1 MPKKKKIRGHYCKI
15 CGQYKANEKFSGKGH
30 ASHICKACSRLS
42 SAEKA
47 EAMALNRM
55 MNFTMR
61 RLTDSERKW
70 LEARMH
76 DSRQEVAD
84 MAREVYRECF
94 PHAER
99 NAMKKKL
106 MINTLYF
113 EIHMEVYDEYG
124 DMERADRRFRVGRKR
139 NTLTMADFHAGGVE
153 TSVTLQGG
161 QMAKLLRYIV
171 HRLEIFMWEQDYLL
185 VSDSGA
191 AHDILPEEKFNVDG
205 MAENFRLENV
215 MACVTGEIVHG
226 IISLY
231 CSTG

>member
-1 MPKKKKIRGHYCKI
+1 M
-15 CGQYKANEKFSGKGH
+15 N
-30 ASHICKACSRLS
+30 RL
-42 SAEKA
+42 
-47 EAMALNRM
+47 MD
-55 MNFTMR
+55 FPMR
-61 RLTDSERKW
+61 RLTDSDRKW

-99 NAMKKKL
+99 NAMKKRL
-106 MINTLYF
+106 MINTLSF
-113 EIHMEVYDEYG
+113 EIHMEVYDGYG
-124 DMERADRRFRVGRKR
+124 DMERADRRFKAERKS

-171 HRLEIFMWEQDYLL
+171 HTLEIFMWEQDYLL

-191 AHDILPEEKFNVDG
+191 DPDILPEEKFDADG
-205 MAENFRLENV
+205 MAENGEFEKEPYWHAHVEYADHTSQNIVCYEDYLPERPEELYFSL
-215 MACVTGEIVHG
+215 TGYFEPEDG
-226 IISLY
+226 EF
-231 CSTG
+231 GDDAF